1 MMYKNYLEL
10 ASFFSKT
17 DDYWLSDSFY
27 EKCLLVAKSNSQL
40 DPQFAAEAY
49 LNVGLAFER
58 RGSNAAKEK
67 RFIRSSVFR

>member
-27 EKCLLVAKSNSQL
+27 DKCLVVAKTNSQL

-49 LNVGLAFER
+49 LHVGLAFER
-58 RGSNAAKEK
+58 RGANPS
-67 RFIRSSVFR
+67 RWPRLGR